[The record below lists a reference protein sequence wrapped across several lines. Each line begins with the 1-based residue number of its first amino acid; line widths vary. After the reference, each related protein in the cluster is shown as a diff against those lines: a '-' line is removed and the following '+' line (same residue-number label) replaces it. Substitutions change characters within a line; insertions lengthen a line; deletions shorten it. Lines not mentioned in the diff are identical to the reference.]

1 MKTKLLCLV
10 FVSTF
15 VSLAAQ
21 ADDLDNLGAL
31 TQTKFQTLSEDLTA
45 ALSYKAVAP
54 AEPLGV
60 TGFDIG
66 IEVTGTSLKSADI
79 WKDVTG
85 SSLSTLPLA
94 KLHAHKGLPFGID
107 LGAVYSTAPGSNIKL
122 MGGELRYAILEG
134 NVALPAVAVRGA
146 MTKLSG
152 VDQLEF
158 SSKSVELSVSKGFAM
173 VTPYVGVGKVWSI
186 STPQSTASIPLTLK
200 EEKNTATKL
209 FAGANFNLGLVNL
222 AGEFDKTGNN
232 NSYSIKVGLR
242 F

>member
-1 MKTKLLCLV
+1 MKAKLLCLTIAM
-10 FVSTF
+10 TF
-15 VSLAAQ
+15 ISLSVRAA
-21 ADDLDNLGAL
+21 DLDTLGAL
-31 TQTKFQTLSEDLTA
+31 TQPKFQTLSKDLTA

-54 AEPLGV
+54 AEPLGI

-79 WKDVTG
+79 WKEATG

-94 KLHAHKGLPFGID
+94 KIHAHKGLPFGID

-122 MGGELRYAILEG
+122 MGGELRYAIVQG
-134 NVALPAVAVRGA
+134 NVALPAVGIRAA

-173 VTPYVGVGKVWSI
+173 LTPYIGVGQVWST
-186 STPQSTASIPLTLK
+186 STPQNIPLLT
-200 EEKNTATKL
+200 EEKNSVTKL
-209 FAGANFNLGLVNL
+209 FVGTNINLGLINF
-222 AGEFDKTGNN
+222 AGEFDKTGDN
-232 NSYSIKVGLR
+232 NSYSLKVGLR

>member
-1 MKTKLLCLV
+1 MKAKLLCLV
-10 FVSTF
+10 FASTF

-21 ADDLDNLGAL
+21 ADDLDSLGAL
-31 TQTKFQTLSEDLTA
+31 TQTQFQTLSEDLTA

-54 AEPLGV
+54 AEPLGI

-79 WKDVTG
+79 WQQATG

-94 KLHAHKGLPFGID
+94 KVHAHKGLPFGID

-122 MGGELRYAILEG
+122 MGGELRYAIVEG
-134 NVALPAVAVRGA
+134 NIALPAVAVRGA

-173 VTPYVGVGKVWSI
+173 VTPYAGVGKVWST
-186 STPQSTASIPLTLK
+186 STPQNSLPLTEVK
-200 EEKNTATKL
+200 DTATKL

-232 NSYSIKVGLR
+232 NSYSVKLGLR

>member
-1 MKTKLLCLV
+1 MKANLLCIAIA
-10 FVSTF
+10 TIF
-15 VSLAAQ
+15 VSLSAQ
-21 ADDLDNLGAL
+21 ADDLNNLGAL
-31 TQTKFQTLSEDLTA
+31 SQDKFQTLSKDLTA
-45 ALSYKAVAP
+45 ALSYKAVSP
-54 AEPLGV
+54 AEPLGL

-122 MGGELRYAILEG
+122 MGGELRYAIVEG
-134 NVALPAVAVRGA
+134 NVALPAVAVRAA

-158 SSKSVELSVSKGFAM
+158 TSKSVELSVSKGFAM
-173 VTPYVGVGKVWSI
+173 VTPYVGVGKVWST

-200 EEKNTATKL
+200 EEKNNATKL

-222 AGEFDKTGNN
+222 AGEFDKTGDN
-232 NSYSIKVGLR
+232 NSYSVKVGLR